1 MSIIE
6 DITERGEADAETLR
20 KPLALA
26 MARSAA
32 VQPGQPLSAAD
43 MDRIVADLF
52 RCSEPAHT
60 PDGQPTM
67 TLLTNDE
74 IGDRFAR

>member
-1 MSIIE
+1 
-6 DITERGEADAETLR
+6 
-20 KPLALA
+20 